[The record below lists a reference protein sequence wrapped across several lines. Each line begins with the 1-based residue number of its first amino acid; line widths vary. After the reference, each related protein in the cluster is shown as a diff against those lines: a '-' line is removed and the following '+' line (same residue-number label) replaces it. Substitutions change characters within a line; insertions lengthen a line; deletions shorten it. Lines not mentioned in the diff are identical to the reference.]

1 MYYNTIFIT
10 QKANMLMDIN
20 QDRPET
26 LKYLQDLNANTQ
38 FKVLDTNY
46 LEQLRASLN
55 YSPRCGGLA
64 NTASPSIAVPT
75 NGAKI
80 NLKDYNNNLIMENV
94 DYLILTYSWSDEA
107 GRDLDTRTQIVEPLR
122 IATVGWN
129 KLTNDEDYLTFS
141 GDNTASGEE
150 TVLVNVTNLAKLNA
164 TDNTIKIE
172 LRAFWFGN
180 IGTKII
186 TLKCVAYKGG
196 TINKTGYTFMNTGG
210 ELLNSFQADVSVE
223 VSKTFAEGEGEKLMQ
238 LTINTQTKQV
248 ILSSLKE

>member
-1 MYYNTIFIT
+1 
-10 QKANMLMDIN
+10 MDIN

-46 LEQLRASLN
+46 IEQLRASLN
-55 YSPRCGGLA
+55 YSPRCGELS
-64 NTASPSIAVPT
+64 NTASPPIAVPT

-80 NLKDYNNNLIMENV
+80 NLKDYNNNLVMENV
-94 DYLILTYSWSDEA
+94 DYLILTYSWSNEA
-107 GRDLDTRTQIVEPLR
+107 GNDLDTRTQIVEPLR

-141 GDNTASGEE
+141 GDNTGSGVE
-150 TVLVNVTNLAKLNA
+150 TVLVNVTNLVKLNA
-164 TDNTIKIE
+164 VDNTIKIE

-180 IGTKII
+180 IGTKIV
-186 TLKCVAYKGG
+186 TLKCAAYKGG
-196 TINKTGYTFMNTGG
+196 TISKTGYTFMNTGG

-223 VSKTFAEGEGEKLMQ
+223 VNRAFAEGEGEKLMQ
-238 LTINTQTKQV
+238 LTINTQTKQA